1 MNIWLWI
8 AQVLLAAVYLWVGG
22 TKVFRT
28 VKARASM
35 KFTQGR
41 SDSFIRFI
49 GISEMLGGLGL
60 ILPIALGILPFFTP
74 LAAIGLTIIQALAII
89 TEHLP
94 KKEYKDLPKNLLLLA
109 LSVMV
114 IFGRWALFF

>member
-22 TKVFRT
+22 TKAFRT
-28 VKARASM
+28 GKARESM

-41 SDSFIRFI
+41 SDTFIRFI
-49 GISEMLGGLGL
+49 GISEVLGGFGL
-60 ILPIALGILPFFTP
+60 ILPIATGILPFLTP
-74 LAAIGLTIIQALAII
+74 LAAIGLTIIQALAIF

-94 KKEYKDLPKNLLLLA
+94 KKEYKDLPKNVLLLA
-109 LSVMV
+109 LSVLV
-114 IFGRWALFF
+114 VFGRWALFS

>member
-8 AQVLLAAVYLWVGG
+8 AQVILAAGYLWVGG
-22 TKVFRT
+22 TKAFRT
-28 VKARASM
+28 GKARESM

-41 SDSFIRFI
+41 SDTFIRFI

-60 ILPIALGILPFFTP
+60 ILPIAAGILPFLTP
-74 LAAIGLTIIQALAII
+74 LAAIGLTIIQALAIV

-94 KKEYKDLPKNLLLLA
+94 KKEYKGLPKNLLLLA
-109 LSVMV
+109 LSVLV
-114 IFGRWALFF
+114 VFGRWALFF